1 MFLRAASELL
11 DGQLSSGRR
20 GLLPE
25 SIVQLF
31 LSVEETGEGYRE
43 QDKGCSMAALLPSP
57 VLRVLWFD
65 TCLAKA
71 LGSRLDPIPGHSWE
85 SVGLLGGGA

>member
-1 MFLRAASELL
+1 MRAASELL

-25 SIVQLF
+25 GTKQLF
-31 LSVEETGEGYRE
+31 LSVEGTGEGYRE
-43 QDKGCSMAALLPSP
+43 QDEGRSTAALLPSP

-71 LGSRLDPIPGHSWE
+71 LGSRLNPIPGHSWE
-85 SVGLLGGGA
+85 SVGPLGGRA

>member
-1 MFLRAASELL
+1 MRAASELL

-25 SIVQLF
+25 STAQLF